1 MGSVFAPDYT
11 VLEGDWIYAKINR
24 TGDTSG
30 YAGIDLSFSPNS
42 NISGGPSSQTI
53 GRLQKY
59 EHWDSGWWGDY
70 SQIGDGPRIFEPGQ
84 TEVTVS
90 FLAYADAFTEGT
102 ETLSLTIR
110 DLGAIR
116 SSRNYSYR
124 GASTNWVKGN
134 IYLQPIT
141 IEDSTFKIEIL
152 DRPTQSASF
161 SISDSEIE
169 EGRIGSVLVT
179 RSGDNSTTQTVR
191 VAVTGGTA
199 KAGIDYKHIDSG
211 QTVGNQTFTGTNNR
225 LQTLFFN
232 PGESSKSFE
241 LITYDNAASEAD
253 KTILISL
260 EADSYRGNFP
270 AQISDGFAVVTITDD
285 DTASGGITVNGNNNG
300 TINTGTINNT
310 TNNSN
315 SNNTTTVIN
324 NVVNNYYNSNNTTTN
339 VNTWN
344 TYKVDNS
351 VKARDIVTQWFGNDT
366 SIQQALSLS
375 ETKLLDIQA
384 SSWNDKVLIKSVG
397 QASDNGG
404 PLEAPQIDD
413 LTSGNQGSVLNG
425 AGGKD
430 QIQAK
435 AGWDVI
441 DGGADDDFIRAGNGR
456 DIITGGFGADEL
468 WGDFGWNTYKSEKDG
483 SRDLIAIKSDQN
495 LVNWLYGKAGNNP
508 NGEKAD
514 IIEGLDSNDVI
525 KIVGASTESLSFA
538 NASAHGLSGIGI
550 YAGGALEA
558 LYTGGDLSLNQIRGM
573 TSGDASAAAM
583 NNSLSGYGVW

>member
-1 MGSVFAPDYT
+1 MGAILGSSYYT
-11 VLEGDWIYAKINR
+11 IVD
-24 TGDTSG
+24 
-30 YAGIDLSFSPNS
+30 
-42 NISGGPSSQTI
+42 GPSWTQAEANAVKLGGHLVSITSEEENSLVTSLMGENNIYNSSFI
-53 GRLQKY
+53 GFRNGRWL
-59 EHWDSGWWGDY
+59 SGESLDY
-70 SQIGDGPRIFEPGQ
+70 NNFHPDIKANPAYYFSNYPYAEIWAPSAEQIKQSWQ
-84 TEVTVS
+84 TETKPGRWN
-90 FLAYADAFTEGT
+90 T
-102 ETLSLTIR
+102 
-110 DLGAIR
+110 
-116 SSRNYSYR
+116 
-124 GASTNWVKGN
+124 ASN
-134 IYLQPIT
+134 
-141 IEDSTFKIEIL
+141 
-152 DRPTQSASF
+152 TQ
-161 SISDSEIE
+161 D
-169 EGRIGSVLVT
+169 GR
-179 RSGDNSTTQTVR
+179 
-191 VAVTGGTA
+191 
-199 KAGIDYKHIDSG
+199 
-211 QTVGNQTFTGTNNR
+211 NQTGIAEIP
-225 LQTLFFN
+225 L
-232 PGESSKSFE
+232 
-241 LITYDNAASEAD
+241 
-253 KTILISL
+253 
-260 EADSYRGNFP
+260 SY
-270 AQISDGFAVVTITDD
+270 VTITDD
-285 DTASGGITVNGNNNG
+285 DTASGGITVNGYNNG

-344 TYKVDNS
+344 TYRVDNS

-397 QASDNGG
+397 QAGDNGG

-435 AGWDVI
+435 AGWDII
-441 DGGADDDFIRAGNGR
+441 DGGADYDFIRAGNGR

-558 LYTGGDLSLNQIRGM
+558 LYTGEDLNRDQIRGM